1 MLELNGTL
9 LELNVTLIE
18 LNGTLLEL
26 NVTLLEL
33 DGALLE
39 LNVTLLENNR
49 TQSACVVLPL
59 VCFGSVATVATVA
72 QIHMQI

>member
-1 MLELNGTL
+1 MGTL
-9 LELNVTLIE
+9 LE

-39 LNVTLLENNR
+39 LNVALLENNR
-49 TQSACVVLPL
+49 TRSACVVLPL
-59 VCFGSVATVATVA
+59 VCFGSVFCFVSCFTSWAWTE
-72 QIHMQI
+72 ISM